1 MSSDYIKQDY
11 TSTSLT
17 PDLSRLKT
25 LNPQSIALGQ
35 DSPVTVLWETGENPN
50 LIISGPDTRQRNSLI
65 NLIVA
70 QADAKNWRTILL
82 EIPTDPY
89 QDKKPPVQ
97 PILDHI
103 NDTIQQL
110 ADECQQRINRS
121 YTQTDNPQPILLIF
135 NDFSSYIDT
144 IWLTRY
150 PSEQIPDDTRTQIQ
164 RTSEQLFDLMTRA
177 RHANIHIILAGRRLT
192 RPDTQLPREYR
203 QSDLALAVSAR
214 ISIGGNPLHA
224 LVTKDIHDDLNDPW
238 KFKKLAEHRH
248 RDSPF
253 GYAVYQTV
261 DRLLYCFDLYDDG
274 DIVRD

>member
-1 MSSDYIKQDY
+1 MSRNYIKKDY

-17 PDLSRLKT
+17 PDMSRLNT
-25 LNPQSIALGQ
+25 LPPQSIALGP
-35 DSPVTVLWETGENPN
+35 DSPATVLWETSENPN
-50 LIISGPDTRQRNSLI
+50 LIISGPNTRQRNRLI
-65 NLIVA
+65 NLITA

-82 EIPTDPY
+82 EIPTDPH
-89 QDKKPPVQ
+89 QDKMPPVQ

-135 NDFSSYIDT
+135 NDFSSYLDT
-144 IWLTRY
+144 IWLMRY
-150 PSEQIPDDTRTQIQ
+150 PSEQIPDDIRTQIQ
-164 RTSEQLFDLMTRA
+164 RTSEQLFDLMTRT

-238 KFKKLAEHRH
+238 EFKKLAERRH
-248 RDSPF
+248 GDSPF
-253 GYAVYQTV
+253 GYAIYQTV

-274 DIVRD
+274 DIVHE